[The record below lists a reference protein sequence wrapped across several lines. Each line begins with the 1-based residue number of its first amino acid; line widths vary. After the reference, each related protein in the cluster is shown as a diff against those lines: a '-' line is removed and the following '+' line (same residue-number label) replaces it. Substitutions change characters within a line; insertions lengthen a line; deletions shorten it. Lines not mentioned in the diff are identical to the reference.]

1 MLRRFLLLFI
11 FFTTTQFAH
20 SNEVPILVITPSGFE
35 TPLNSVG
42 SSVNVITSY
51 DIEQSNAST
60 IEEILHTI
68 PGIYSTKT
76 GAGSQVSVF
85 TRGTESN
92 HTKITIDGIE
102 VYDPSGIGTP
112 PALNNLMLSNI
123 ERIEI
128 VRGPQSLIHGSDA
141 VGGIINIITK
151 KQVNKSVSLE
161 LGDNSTLNISTN
173 IGFKINNNVLVN
185 LSASKYKTEGIDSWV
200 GESDSDDNDGFSQ
213 DSIQLSIIKEDK
225 VFKNS
230 FLLRQDSGNTE
241 FDSTYYSAREVDH
254 AYTYLALESAI
265 NINEKLI
272 LKFNYNFSD
281 SERDQG
287 KYNSLNCASS
297 YNCSADFF
305 GNVQLLKTTFQYKL
319 NNQNTFI
326 GGIEYNDKNAKQSTT
341 GVVNWDKNNDSNSI
355 FIQNQNSLDNLT
367 LLYGV
372 RFTED
377 DQFGSFKTF
386 RTAFNYN
393 VPLKKSIVLKGS
405 VGTGYKAPSLYE
417 LHGTYGNLNL
427 KPEDNIGLDFGF
439 INYFSNKIIFSST
452 LFYNEM
458 NNIMTTA
465 SSSPYAYY
473 NLQGTSYIK
482 GIESSLKMYP
492 SDRTILNIS
501 HTYQDVNEVSTSQSL
516 RRPNNLI
523 SSSME
528 YLYSPKANVII
539 NGKYVSESLE
549 SASVINDD
557 YLVFDINLKYKINP
571 SVNAVIKL
579 LNIFDEK
586 YSYVTATYPSG
597 SYYPGLPRQLFIGGS
612 VDF

>member
-1 MLRRFLLLFI
+1 MLRRFFLTFI
-11 FFTTTQFAH
+11 FLTITQSVH
-20 SNEVPILVITPSGFE
+20 SNEVAILVITPSGFE
-35 TPLNSVG
+35 MPLNSVG
-42 SSVNVITSY
+42 SSVNVITAY

-60 IEEILHTI
+60 VEEILYTV

-76 GAGSQVSVF
+76 GAGSQVSIF

-151 KQVNKSVSLE
+151 KQVNKNASLE
-161 LGDNSTLNISTN
+161 LGNNSTLNISSN
-173 IGFKINNNVLVN
+173 IGFKMKNNTLIN
-185 LSASKYKTEGIDSWV
+185 LSASKYKTEGIDTWV
-200 GESDSDDNDGFSQ
+200 GESDSDDKDGFSQ
-213 DSIQLSIIKEDK
+213 DSIQLSIIKEDET
-225 VFKNS
+225 FKNS
-230 FLLRQDSGNTE
+230 ILLRHDSGNTE
-241 FDSTYYSAREVDH
+241 FDNTYYSAREVDH
-254 AYTYLALESAI
+254 TYTYVALESAI
-265 NINEKLI
+265 KINEKLT
-272 LKFNYNFSD
+272 LKFGYNFADSD
-281 SERDQG
+281 RNQG
-287 KYNSLNCASS
+287 KYNSLSCASS
-297 YNCSADFF
+297 YNCSADYF
-305 GNVQLLKTTFQYKL
+305 GNVQLLKSTFQYKL
-319 NNQNTFI
+319 NSHNTFI
-326 GGIEYNDKNAKQSTT
+326 GGIEFNNKNAKQSTT
-341 GVVNWDKNNDSNSI
+341 GVVDWDKSNTSNSI
-355 FIQNQNSLDNLT
+355 FIQNQNSIDNLT

-377 DQFGSFKTF
+377 DQFGSFETF
-386 RTAFNYN
+386 RTTFNYN
-393 VPLKKSIVLKGS
+393 VPSNQSLILKGS
-405 VGTGYKAPSLYE
+405 IGTGYKAPSLYE
-417 LHGTYGNLNL
+417 LYGTYGNLNL
-427 KPEDNIGLDFGF
+427 KPEDNLGLDFGF
-439 INYFSNKIIFSST
+439 INYFNSKIIFSST
-452 LFYNEM
+452 FFYNEM

-473 NLQGTSYIK
+473 NIQGTSYIK

-492 SDRTILNIS
+492 SDKTILNIS
-501 HTYQDVNEVSTSQSL
+501 YTYQDTNAVSTSQSL

-523 SSSME
+523 SSSIE
-528 YLYSPKANVII
+528 YLYSPKVNFII

-549 SASVINDD
+549 STSVINDD
-557 YLVFDINLKYKINP
+557 YLVFDINSKYKISS
-571 SVNAVIKL
+571 SVNVVVKL

-612 VDF
+612 FDF